1 MNELLTAPQPE
12 PEQEAPVAA
21 APVRA
26 AAGRRRRLALLL
38 LAVLLLLAGVVVWA
52 SQSAWVLGRV
62 GEEVASSVTASMAGG
77 RMRLGG
83 LSGSLLGP
91 IELSG
96 VALEDGSGVAVVK
109 VAKVRLD
116 YRILP
121 LLSRRLVVTEL
132 AVDGFEAD
140 GVIEAD
146 GGLNLGRLF
155 KASPASASRLP
166 VSLSVEAL
174 KVAGSSLSVRDGR
187 NGLARVVALRELALA
202 GSATVSRERAAAFE
216 LERLGLRWRVGGV
229 KAELPLELR
238 QMSLISDALGLRAV
252 VSRLAVSDTELFGF
266 RAQVTPAT
274 EAGAPFGTVEISLPK
289 GSISPELAA
298 ELVPGVKL
306 LRPLGLSARMGGP
319 ASRVG
324 LHVEA
329 ASSGEPVVFDGWVDL
344 RDPSLPRYG
353 GSLVAQ
359 HLRPQE
365 WLELPGPGSNL
376 SARLAVE
383 GAGFAASTMKARVEL
398 DVGPSLLAGLPLE
411 RAYGNIA
418 VQDGRA
424 VVTDLSAA
432 ALGGE
437 FDGSGSLDRQGRVEA
452 HLRAAVPDVAA
463 AEPWVPR
470 AVGRLS
476 GSAELRLDTE
486 ALLPLNEL
494 SQLAKRSPQ
503 QLWDQLGPE
512 LSLAL
517 ALRGDRLAAG
527 DRQVGRFALSV
538 KKQKGAEVPLEAV
551 LQAEQVHV
559 GGLREGQAKLVARLV
574 GRELDLSITGAA
586 GGGLSMA
593 LSAGASLA
601 EEQVEVRLQKF
612 SAAREALT
620 AALVGEGR
628 ASVMLSEGR
637 RPVGLTLSPLQLAVG
652 PGVVEASGSW
662 AESGALVGRLAA
674 KRVDLRALALALAG
688 ESRVGDFAGFMEL
701 EAGLGGSISAPTG
714 RLSVGLSDVSAR
726 GLGPYGAKLTADY
739 APGRVRAAFGLSEGD
754 ASRLTA
760 SCDLPVTLDTATGRL
775 NWSARRPMEAH
786 WRLEPLALAPFAAA
800 AGLPVTD
807 VAGSLRGE
815 GTVRGRLDALDV
827 TGALTGE
834 GLAGTVSQHGVAVRF
849 DEITTTA
856 GIAYVA
862 AGAGG
867 PRVEARAQVD
877 WQGRRAAT
885 LSTALGI
892 DLRAALR
899 DPVQA
904 PAMLSAAQGDFNV
917 ALEPLDVALLPSSLR
932 DLLGLVSGTV
942 GGSFRWD
949 NRAGRPVLEAHGDVA
964 GLMVRGLDAVD
975 GSLLLQADRT
985 TALAASIAYG
995 GAPLAEVEGSVAAP
1009 LAELL
1014 DSAVRATRPLELR
1027 AQFEPV
1033 SLARV
1038 GLVVPALRKVS
1049 GTASGYLDVTGNL
1062 VAPRLRGRAVLR
1074 GLASENSRQ
1083 ADVGVEFSA
1092 TAAKVAVSGSICGE
1106 QTASELSASSPLA
1119 YEVAW
1124 NVPSGAWMNF
1134 LVKGERPDPLQWPMA
1149 ASLHAEEVPLAS
1161 FASNALLGSQA
1172 SDLVGLLTADLRLGG
1187 SMAAPVVEGAASVTG
1202 LGVTLAALHRRVENA
1217 TAEVVFEPGKV
1228 ELRQLSVQESGSS
1241 LRASGQVLLAGLE
1254 PASAKLSVALK
1265 NFLVTAPKGT
1275 AIFVTAKVEAAA
1287 TRAASGW
1294 TASTVIRDSKIA
1306 VPEYANA
1313 AEYGPTTAGAGV
1325 YFVGEDVAADQV
1337 GKRTPALLAEASG
1350 SSKGAASVPIRLH
1363 VETTGSNRV
1372 EHTYADLEYKIGLD
1386 VTVVGDSIV
1395 PVGTV
1400 TLPEGTIRFAG
1411 KSFAIRR
1418 GLISFDGVG
1427 ENPMDAVLDIQAVHT
1442 LSAQVA
1448 ANLPPATAGSPT
1460 VTLAVTGT
1468 VAAPVVRFA
1477 SDPALPQE
1485 DVLFV
1490 LLTGRPIAREES
1502 ANGDAV
1508 AAQQQALA
1516 TAGSLFI
1523 GLLSDRLPGVGVDS
1537 LTIESDAQTGRAVSR
1552 VEGGKYIAENLFV
1565 SGIYIPQ
1572 ASEDENDFEV
1582 ALDWIVVRFGSDSLR
1597 LTLRGGNLG
1606 NGGLELLY
1614 NMLLQ

>member
-1 MNELLTAPQPE
+1 MSELLTDSAPAP
-12 PEQEAPVAA
+12 EAPLQPLPERKV
-21 APVRA
+21 V
-26 AAGRRRRLALLL
+26 RRRR
-38 LAVLLLLAGVVVWA
+38 VLMVLSAMALLLAGLVAWA
-52 SQSAWVLGRV
+52 SQSAWLLGRV
-62 GEEVASSVTASMAGG
+62 GDEVAAAVTGSMAGG

-83 LSGSLLGP
+83 MSGSLWGP
-91 IELSG
+91 LELSG
-96 VALEDGSGVAVVK
+96 IALEDGSGVAVVK
-109 VAKVRLD
+109 IAKVRVD
-116 YRILP
+116 YRLMP
-121 LLSRRLVVTEL
+121 LLRRRLVVTEL
-132 AVDGFEAD
+132 SVEGFEAD

-155 KASPASASRLP
+155 NATPPSTERLP
-166 VSLSVEAL
+166 LSVSVEAL
-174 KVAGSSLSVRDGR
+174 KVDGSSLSIRDGR
-187 NGLARVVALRELALA
+187 NGLARVVALRQLALSGA
-202 GSATVSRERAAAFE
+202 ATVSRDRAAAFE

-238 QMSLISDALGLRAV
+238 QMSLLSDASGLRAV

-266 RAQVTPAT
+266 RVQVTPAT
-274 EAGAPFGTVEISLPK
+274 EAGEPFGRVELSLPK
-289 GSISPELAA
+289 GNISPELAA
-298 ELVPGVKL
+298 ELVPGLKL
-306 LRPLGLSARMGGP
+306 RGPLRLSARVGGP
-319 ASRVG
+319 AARVG
-324 LHVEA
+324 IHLEA
-329 ASSGEPVVFDGWVDL
+329 ASVGEPVVFDGWVDL
-344 RDPSLPRYG
+344 RDAALPRYG

-376 SARLAVE
+376 SARLVVE
-383 GAGFAASTMKARVEL
+383 GAGFAASTMQARVEL
-398 DVGPSLLAGLPLE
+398 DVGPSLVAGLPLE
-411 RAYGNIA
+411 RAYGNIT

-437 FDGSGSLDRQGRVEA
+437 LDGSGSLDRQGRVA
-452 HLRAAVPDVAA
+452 VHLRASVPDVAS

-470 AVGRLS
+470 SVGRLS
-476 GSAELRLDTE
+476 GGAELRLSAE
-486 ALLPLNEL
+486 AVLPLNEL
-494 SQLAKRSPQ
+494 SALAKRSPQ
-503 QLWDQLGPE
+503 QLWEQLGPA
-512 LSLAL
+512 LKVAL

-527 DRQVGRFALSV
+527 DRQVGRLALLV
-538 KKQKGAEVPLEAV
+538 NKEAGAEVPLEAS
-551 LQAEQVHV
+551 LQLEQVHV
-559 GGLREGQAKLVARLV
+559 GALHEGRTKLKARLV
-574 GRELDLSITGAA
+574 GRELDLSVSGAAA
-586 GGGLSMA
+586 GGLSLELA
-593 LSAGASLA
+593 AGASLA
-601 EEQVEVRLQKF
+601 EEAVEVRLRSF
-612 SAAREALT
+612 SAAREQLAVK
-620 AALVGEGR
+620 LVGEGR
-628 ASVMLSEGR
+628 AGVTLADGR
-637 RPVGLTLSPLQLAVG
+637 RPVGFSLAPLQLAVG
-652 PGVVEASGSW
+652 PGVVAASGSW
-662 AESGALVGRLAA
+662 EESGALTGRLSA

-688 ESRVGDFAGFMEL
+688 EQIVGDFAGFL
-701 EAGLGGSISAPTG
+701 DLDAGLSGSLSAPTG
-714 RLSVGLSDVSAR
+714 QLTVGLSEISAR
-726 GLGPYGAKLTADY
+726 GLGPYGAKLTANY
-739 APGRVRAAFGLSEGD
+739 APGRMRAEFGLSEGD
-754 ASRLTA
+754 ASRLSA
-760 SCDLPVTLDTATGRL
+760 SCELPVTVDSGTGQL
-775 NWSARRPMEAH
+775 VWSARRPMEAH
-786 WRLEPLALAPFAAA
+786 WKLEPLALAPFAAA
-800 AGLPVTD
+800 AGLPISE

-834 GLAGTVSQHGVAVRF
+834 GLGGTVSQHGVAVRF
-849 DEITTTA
+849 DGITTTA

-867 PRVEARAQVD
+867 PSVQARAEVD
-877 WQGRRAAT
+877 WQGRRTAT
-885 LSTALGI
+885 LSTALAI

-899 DPVQA
+899 DPVKA
-904 PAMLSAAQGDFNV
+904 PAMISASQGDFSMK
-917 ALEPLDVALLPSSLR
+917 LEPLDVALLPASLR
-932 DLLGLVSGTV
+932 TLLGLISGTV
-942 GGSFRWD
+942 GGSLRWD
-949 NRAGRPVLEAHGDVA
+949 NRAGRPVLEAHGEVA
-964 GLMVRGLDAVD
+964 GLTVQGLDAVD
-975 GSLLLQADRT
+975 GSLSLQADRT
-985 TALAASIAYG
+985 TEVAASVAYG
-995 GAPLAEVEGSVAAP
+995 GEPLAEVAGSIAAP

-1014 DSAVRATRPLELR
+1014 DAAVRATRPLELR

-1033 SLARV
+1033 SLTRL

-1074 GLASENSRQ
+1074 GLSSENSRR

-1092 TAAKVAVSGSICGE
+1092 TSAKVAVSGTVCGE
-1106 QTASELSASSPLA
+1106 QTEAELAVSSPLS

-1124 NVPSGAWMNF
+1124 NVPNGAWMDF
-1134 LVKGERPDPLQWPMA
+1134 LVKGERPEPLRWPMEA
-1149 ASLHAEEVPLAS
+1149 LLHGVEVPLAS
-1161 FASNALLGSQA
+1161 VASNALLGSQA
-1172 SDLVGLLTADLRLGG
+1172 SDLVGLLTADLQVSG
-1187 SMAAPVVEGAASVTG
+1187 SMAAPVVEGAASVTA

-1217 TAEVVFEPGKV
+1217 TAEVVFEPGRV

-1241 LRASGQVLLAGLE
+1241 LRASGHVVLAGLE

-1287 TRAASGW
+1287 NRAAAGW

-1325 YFVGEDVAADQV
+1325 FFVGEDVATDQV
-1337 GKRTPALLAEASG
+1337 GKRKPALLADASG
-1350 SSKGAASVPIRLH
+1350 ASRGAASVPIRLH

-1386 VTVVGDSIV
+1386 VIIDGDSIV

-1427 ENPMDAVLDIQAVHT
+1427 ENPMDAVLDIQAAHT

-1448 ANLPPATAGSPT
+1448 ANLPPATTGSPS

-1468 VAAPVVRFA
+1468 VSAPVVRFA
-1477 SDPALPQE
+1477 SDPAMPQE

-1502 ANGDAV
+1502 ASGDAV

-1572 ASEDENDFEV
+1572 AAEDENDFEV
-1582 ALDWIVVRFGSDSLR
+1582 ALDWIVVRVGSDSLR

>member
-1 MNELLTAPQPE
+1 
-12 PEQEAPVAA
+12 
-21 APVRA
+21 
-26 AAGRRRRLALLL
+26 
-38 LAVLLLLAGVVVWA
+38 
-52 SQSAWVLGRV
+52 
-62 GEEVASSVTASMAGG
+62 
-77 RMRLGG
+77 
-83 LSGSLLGP
+83 
-91 IELSG
+91 
-96 VALEDGSGVAVVK
+96 
-109 VAKVRLD
+109 
-116 YRILP
+116 
-121 LLSRRLVVTEL
+121 
-132 AVDGFEAD
+132 
-140 GVIEAD
+140 
-146 GGLNLGRLF
+146 
-155 KASPASASRLP
+155 
-166 VSLSVEAL
+166 
-174 KVAGSSLSVRDGR
+174 
-187 NGLARVVALRELALA
+187 
-202 GSATVSRERAAAFE
+202 
-216 LERLGLRWRVGGV
+216 
-229 KAELPLELR
+229 
-238 QMSLISDALGLRAV
+238 
-252 VSRLAVSDTELFGF
+252 
-266 RAQVTPAT
+266 
-274 EAGAPFGTVEISLPK
+274 
-289 GSISPELAA
+289 
-298 ELVPGVKL
+298 
-306 LRPLGLSARMGGP
+306 
-319 ASRVG
+319 
-324 LHVEA
+324 
-329 ASSGEPVVFDGWVDL
+329 
-344 RDPSLPRYG
+344 
-353 GSLVAQ
+353 
-359 HLRPQE
+359 
-365 WLELPGPGSNL
+365 
-376 SARLAVE
+376 
-383 GAGFAASTMKARVEL
+383 MKARVEL

-411 RAYGNIA
+411 RAYGNIT

-437 FDGSGSLDRQGRVEA
+437 LDGSGSLDREGRVA
-452 HLRAAVPDVAA
+452 VHLRASVPDVAS

-470 AVGRLS
+470 SVGRLS
-476 GSAELRLDTE
+476 GGAELRLDAE
-486 ALLPLNEL
+486 ALLPMKEL
-494 SQLAKRSPQ
+494 SLLAKRSPQ
-503 QLWDQLGPE
+503 QLWAQLGPA
-512 LSLAL
+512 LKVAL

-527 DRQVGRFALSV
+527 DRQVGRLALLV
-538 KKQKGAEVPLEAV
+538 NKEAGAEVPLDAS
-551 LQAEQVHV
+551 LQLEQVQV
-559 GGLREGQAKLVARLV
+559 GGLREGRTKVKARLV
-574 GRELDLSITGAA
+574 GRELDLSLSGSAA
-586 GGGLSMA
+586 GGLSLEMA
-593 LSAGASLA
+593 AGASLA
-601 EEQVEVRLQKF
+601 EEEVAVRLRSF
-612 SAAREALT
+612 SAARGQLAVN
-620 AALVGEGR
+620 LVGDGR
-628 ASVMLSEGR
+628 AGVTLADGL
-637 RPVGLTLSPLQLAVG
+637 RPVGFSLAPLQLAVG

-662 AESGALVGRLAA
+662 EESGALAGRVTA
-674 KRVDLRALALALAG
+674 KRVDLRALGLALAG
-688 ESRVGDFAGFMEL
+688 EESVGDFAGFL
-701 EAGLGGSISAPTG
+701 DLDAGLGGSLSAPTG
-714 RLSVGLSDVSAR
+714 QLTVGLSEISAR
-726 GLGPYGAKLTADY
+726 GLGPFGAKLTADY
-739 APGRVRAAFGLSEGD
+739 SPGRMRAEFGLSEGD
-754 ASRLTA
+754 SERLSA
-760 SCDLPVTLDTATGRL
+760 RCELPVTLDSGTGQL
-775 NWSARRPMEAH
+775 VWSTRRPMEAH
-786 WRLEPLALAPFAAA
+786 WKLEPLALAPFAAA
-800 AGLPVTD
+800 AGIPVTE

-834 GLAGTVSQHGVAVRF
+834 GLGGTVSQRGMAVRF
-849 DEITTTA
+849 EGIKTTA

-867 PRVEARAQVD
+867 PSVQARAEVE
-877 WQGRRAAT
+877 WQGRPTAT

-899 DPVQA
+899 DPVKA
-904 PAMLSAAQGDFNV
+904 PAMISASQGDFN
-917 ALEPLDVALLPSSLR
+917 LEPFDVALRPDSLR
-932 DLLGLVSGTV
+932 TLLGLVGGTV
-942 GGSFRWD
+942 GGSLRWD
-949 NRAGRPVLEAHGDVA
+949 NRTGRPVLEARGEVE
-964 GLMVRGLDAVD
+964 GLVVRGLEAVD
-975 GSLLLQADRT
+975 GSVSLLADRGT
-985 TALAASIAYG
+985 ELTASVAYG
-995 GAPLAEVEGSVAAP
+995 GAPLAELSGSIAAP

-1014 DSAVRATRPLELR
+1014 DKAVRATRPLELR

-1033 SLARV
+1033 SLARI

-1074 GLASENSRQ
+1074 GLSSDEARR

-1092 TAAKVAVSGSICGE
+1092 TSAKVALSGTICGE
-1106 QTASELSASSPLA
+1106 QTAAEAAVSSPLT

-1124 NVPSGAWMNF
+1124 NVPNGAWMDF
-1134 LVKGERPDPLQWPMA
+1134 LVKGEKPEPLAWPLT
-1149 ASLHAEEVPLAS
+1149 ASLHAAEMPLAS
-1161 FASNALLGSQA
+1161 VASNALLGSQA
-1172 SDLVGLLTADLRLGG
+1172 SDLVGLLTADLQVSGT
-1187 SMAAPVVEGAASVTG
+1187 MASPVVEGATRVTG

-1217 TAEVVFEPGKV
+1217 AAELVFEPGRV

-1313 AEYGPTTAGAGV
+1313 AEYGPTASGAGV
-1325 YFVGEDVAADQV
+1325 FFVGEDVATDQV
-1337 GKRTPALLAEASG
+1337 GKRKPALLAEASG
-1350 SSKGAASVPIRLH
+1350 ASRGGGSLPIRLH

-1400 TLPEGTIRFAG
+1400 TLPQGTVRFAG

-1427 ENPMDAVLDIQAVHT
+1427 ENPMDAVLDIQAEHT

-1448 ANLPPATAGSPT
+1448 ANLPPATDGSPS

-1468 VAAPVVRFA
+1468 VSAPVVRFA
-1477 SDPALPQE
+1477 SDPAMPQE

-1502 ANGDAV
+1502 ASGDAV

-1572 ASEDENDFEV
+1572 AAEDENDFEV
-1582 ALDWIVVRFGSDSLR
+1582 ALDWIVVRLGADSLR

>member
-1 MNELLTAPQPE
+1 MPSQK
-12 PEQEAPVAA
+12 V
-21 APVRA
+21 V
-26 AAGRRRRLALLL
+26 RRRRLLMLLS
-38 LAVLLLLAGVVVWA
+38 AMALLLAGMVAWA
-52 SQSAWVLGRV
+52 SQSAWLLGRV
-62 GEEVASSVTASMAGG
+62 REEVSAAVTGSMAGG

-83 LSGSLLGP
+83 LSGSLWGP
-91 IELSG
+91 LELSG
-96 VALEDGSGVAVVK
+96 IALEDGSGVAVVK
-109 VAKVRLD
+109 VAKVRVN

-121 LLSRRLVVTEL
+121 LLNRRLVVTEL
-132 AVDGFEAD
+132 AVEGFEAD

-146 GGLNLGRLF
+146 GGLNFGRLL
-155 KASPASASRLP
+155 KPSAPSAARLP
-166 VSLSVEAL
+166 VSVSVQAL
-174 KVAGSSLSVRDGR
+174 KVEGSSLSIRDGR
-187 NGLARVVALRELALA
+187 NGLARVVALRQLALSGA
-202 GSATVSRERAAAFE
+202 ATVSRDRAAAFE

-229 KAELPLELR
+229 RAELPLELR
-238 QMSLISDALGLRAV
+238 QMSLLSDASGLRAV
-252 VSRLAVSDTELFGF
+252 VSRLAVSNTELFGF

-274 EAGAPFGTVEISLPK
+274 EAGAPFGRVEISLPK
-289 GSISPELAA
+289 GNISPELAA
-298 ELVPGVKL
+298 ELVPGL
-306 LRPLGLSARMGGP
+306 TLRGPLQLSARVGGP

-324 LHVEA
+324 IHLEA
-329 ASSGEPVVFDGWVDL
+329 ASVGEPVVFDGWVDL
-344 RDPSLPRYG
+344 RDAAMPRYG

-365 WLELPGPGSNL
+365 WIALPGPGSNL
-376 SARLAVE
+376 TARLLVE

-411 RAYGNIA
+411 RAYGNIT
-418 VQDGRA
+418 VQQGRA

-437 FDGSGSLDRQGRVEA
+437 LDGSGSIDQEGRVA
-452 HLRAAVPDVAA
+452 VHLRAAVPDVAS

-470 AVGRLS
+470 SVGRLS
-476 GSAELRLDTE
+476 GRAELRLDAE
-486 ALLPLNEL
+486 ALLPLTEL
-494 SQLAKRSPQ
+494 SLLAKRSPQ
-503 QLWDQLGPE
+503 QLWEQLGPE
-512 LSLAL
+512 LKVAM

-527 DRQVGRFALSV
+527 DRQVGRVALLV
-538 KKQKGAEVPLEAV
+538 NKAAGAEVPLDAS
-551 LQAEQVHV
+551 LQLEQVQV
-559 GGLREGQAKLVARLV
+559 GGLREGRAKLKARLV
-574 GRELDLSITGAA
+574 ARELDLTVSGGAA
-586 GGGLSMA
+586 GGLSLELA
-593 LSAGASLA
+593 AGASLA
-601 EEQVEVRLQKF
+601 EEEVAVRLRSF
-612 SAAREALT
+612 SAARGQLAVN
-620 AALVGEGR
+620 LVGEGR
-628 ASVMLSEGR
+628 ANVALADGL
-637 RPVGLTLSPLQLAVG
+637 RPVGFSLAPLQLAVG

-662 AESGALVGRLAA
+662 EESGALTGRLSA
-674 KRVDLRALALALAG
+674 KKVDLRALGLALADQ
-688 ESRVGDFAGFMEL
+688 ESVADFAGFL
-701 EAGLGGSISAPTG
+701 DLDAGLGGSLSAPTAQ
-714 RLSVGLSDVSAR
+714 LKVGLSELSAR
-726 GLGPYGAKLTADY
+726 GLGPYGAKLTANY
-739 APGRVRAAFGLSEGD
+739 APGRMRAEFGLSEGD
-754 ASRLTA
+754 AARLAA
-760 SCDLPVTLDTATGRL
+760 SCELPVTVDIGTGQL
-775 NWSARRPMEAH
+775 VWSARRPMEAH
-786 WRLEPLALAPFAAA
+786 WKLEPLALAPFAAA
-800 AGLPVTD
+800 AGLPLTE

-849 DEITTTA
+849 EGIKTTA
-856 GIAYVA
+856 GVAYVA
-862 AGAGG
+862 AGTGE
-867 PRVEARAQVD
+867 PSVQARAEVE
-877 WQGRRAAT
+877 WQGRRTAT
-885 LSTALGI
+885 LSTALAI

-899 DPVQA
+899 DPVKA
-904 PAMLSAAQGDFNV
+904 PAMLTAAKGDFSMK
-917 ALEPLDVALLPSSLR
+917 LEPFDVALLPGSLR
-932 DLLGLVSGTV
+932 KLLGLVGGTI
-942 GGSFRWD
+942 GGSLRWD
-949 NRAGRPVLEAHGDVA
+949 NRAGRPVLEATGEVEA
-964 GLMVRGLDAVD
+964 LVVQGLEAVD
-975 GSLLLQADRT
+975 GSLSLMADRGT
-985 TALAASIAYG
+985 ELAASVSYG
-995 GAPLAEVEGSVAAP
+995 GAPLAEVDGSIAAP

-1033 SLARV
+1033 SLARL
-1038 GLVVPALRKVS
+1038 GLVVPALRTVS

-1074 GLASENSRQ
+1074 GLSSDESRR

-1092 TAAKVAVSGSICGE
+1092 TSAKVEVSGTVCGE
-1106 QTASELSASSPLA
+1106 QTATELAVSSPLS
-1119 YEVAW
+1119 YEVSW
-1124 NVPSGAWMNF
+1124 NVPNGAWMNF
-1134 LVKGERPDPLQWPMA
+1134 LVKGERPEPLRWPME
-1149 ASLHAEEVPLAS
+1149 ASLHGVEVPLAS
-1161 FASNALLGSQA
+1161 VASNALLGSQT
-1172 SDLVGLLTADLRLGG
+1172 SDLVGLLTADLQVSG
-1187 SMAAPVVEGAASVTG
+1187 SMAAPLVEGAASVTG

-1241 LRASGQVLLAGLE
+1241 LRATGQVLLAGGQ
-1254 PASAKLSVALK
+1254 PTSAKLSVALK

-1287 TRAASGW
+1287 SRASSGW

-1313 AEYGPTTAGAGV
+1313 AQYGPTTAGAGV
-1325 YFVGEDVAADQV
+1325 FFVGEDVAKDQV
-1337 GKRTPALLAEASG
+1337 GKRKPALLADASG
-1350 SSKGAASVPIRLH
+1350 SSMGGASVPIRLH

-1372 EHTYADLEYKIGLD
+1372 EHTYADLEYKVGLD
-1386 VTVVGDSIV
+1386 VTIEGDSIV

-1400 TLPEGTIRFAG
+1400 TLPEGTVRFAG

-1427 ENPMDAVLDIQAVHT
+1427 ENPMDAVLDIQAAHT

-1448 ANLPPATAGSPT
+1448 ANLPPATSGSPN

-1468 VAAPVVRFA
+1468 ASAPVVRFA
-1477 SDPALPQE
+1477 SDPAMPQE

-1502 ANGDAV
+1502 ASGDAV

-1572 ASEDENDFEV
+1572 AAEDENDFEV
-1582 ALDWIVVRFGSDSLR
+1582 ALDWIVVRLGADSLR

>member
-1 MNELLTAPQPE
+1 MSDLLTEPQAEPELEAPPE
-12 PEQEAPVAA
+12 PVPERKVA
-21 APVRA
+21 
-26 AAGRRRRLALLL
+26 RRRRGLMVLSALA
-38 LAVLLLLAGVVVWA
+38 LLLAGVVAWA
-52 SQSAWVLGRV
+52 LQSSWLLGRV
-62 GEEVASSVTASMAGG
+62 SDEVSAAVTGSMAGG

-83 LSGSLLGP
+83 LSGSLWGP
-91 IELSG
+91 LELSG
-96 VALEDGSGVAVVK
+96 IALEDGSGVAVVK
-109 VAKVRLD
+109 VAKVRVD

-132 AVDGFEAD
+132 AVEGFEAD

-155 KASPASASRLP
+155 KPSPPSTARLP
-166 VSLSVEAL
+166 VSVSVEAL
-174 KVAGSSLSVRDGR
+174 KVDGSSLSIRDAR
-187 NGLARVVALRELALA
+187 NGLARVVALRQLTLSGA
-202 GSATVSRERAAAFE
+202 ATVSRDRAAAFE

-229 KAELPLELR
+229 EAELPLELR
-238 QMSLISDALGLRAV
+238 QMSLLSDVSGLRAV

-266 RAQVTPAT
+266 RVQVTPAI
-274 EAGAPFGTVEISLPK
+274 EAGEPFGRVELSLPK
-289 GSISPELAA
+289 GNISPELAA
-298 ELVPGVKL
+298 ELVPGLKL
-306 LRPLGLSARMGGP
+306 RGPLQLSARVGGP
-319 ASRVG
+319 ASRVEIH
-324 LHVEA
+324 LEA
-329 ASSGEPVVFDGWVDL
+329 ASVGAPVVCDGWVDL
-344 RDPSLPRYG
+344 RDAAMPRYG

-359 HLRPQE
+359 HLRPQD
-365 WLELPGPGSNL
+365 WIELSGPGSNL
-376 SARLAVE
+376 SARLLVE
-383 GAGFAASTMKARVEL
+383 GAGFAASSMKARVEL

-411 RAYGNIA
+411 RAYGNIT

-437 FDGSGSLDRQGRVEA
+437 LDGSGSLDREGRVA
-452 HLRAAVPDVAA
+452 VHLRASVPDVAA

-470 AVGRLS
+470 SVGRLS
-476 GSAELRLDTE
+476 GGAELRLDTE
-486 ALLPLNEL
+486 AVLPLDEL
-494 SQLAKRSPQ
+494 SALAKQSPQ
-503 QLWDQLGPE
+503 QIWERLGP
-512 LSLAL
+512 AL
-517 ALRGDRLAAG
+517 KVALTLRGDRLAAG
-527 DRQVGRFALSV
+527 DRQVGRLSLQV
-538 KKQKGAEVPLEAV
+538 NKEAGAEVPLASS
-551 LQAEQVHV
+551 LLLEQVHV
-559 GGLREGQAKLVARLV
+559 GGLRDGQARLRARLV
-574 GRELDLSITGAA
+574 GRELDLSVSGAAA
-586 GGGLSMA
+586 GGLSLELA
-593 LSAGASLA
+593 AGASLA
-601 EEQVEVRLQKF
+601 EEAVEVRLRSF
-612 SAAREALT
+612 SAAREQLAVN
-620 AALVGEGR
+620 LVGEGR
-628 ASVMLSEGR
+628 AGVRLADGL
-637 RPVGLTLSPLQLAVG
+637 RPVGFSLAPLQLAVG

-662 AESGALVGRLAA
+662 EESGALTGRLSA
-674 KRVDLRALALALAG
+674 KRVDLRALGLALAG
-688 ESRVGDFAGFMEL
+688 EQRVGDFAGFL
-701 EAGLGGSISAPTG
+701 DLDAGLGGSLSAPTG
-714 RLSVGLSDVSAR
+714 RLTVGLSEISAR
-726 GLGPYGAKLTADY
+726 GLGPYGAKLTANY
-739 APGRVRAAFGLSEGD
+739 APGRVGAAFGLSEGETALFS
-754 ASRLTA
+754 AS
-760 SCDLPVTLDTATGRL
+760 SDLPATIDIGTGRL
-775 NWSARRPMEAH
+775 VWSARRPMEAH
-786 WRLEPLALAPFAAA
+786 WKLEPLALAPFAAA
-800 AGLPVTD
+800 AGLPVTE

-815 GTVRGRLDALDV
+815 GTVRGRIDALDV

-867 PRVEARAQVD
+867 PSVQARAEVQ
-877 WQGRRAAT
+877 WQGRPTAT

-899 DPVQA
+899 DPVTA
-904 PAMLSAAQGDFNV
+904 LAIISASQGDFNLK
-917 ALEPLDVALLPSSLR
+917 LEPLDVALLPGSLR
-932 DLLGLVSGTV
+932 TLLGLVGGSV
-942 GGSFRWD
+942 GGSLRWD
-949 NRAGRPVLEAHGDVA
+949 NRTGRPVLEARGEVE
-964 GLMVRGLDAVD
+964 GLVVQGLEAVD
-975 GSLLLQADRT
+975 GSVSLLADRGT
-985 TALAASIAYG
+985 ELAASVAYG
-995 GAPLAEVEGSVAAP
+995 GAPLAELSGSIAAP

-1014 DSAVRATRPLELR
+1014 DKVVRATRPLELR
-1027 AQFEPV
+1027 ARFEPV
-1033 SLARV
+1033 SLSRL

-1074 GLASENSRQ
+1074 GLSSDEARR

-1092 TAAKVAVSGSICGE
+1092 TSAKVALSGTICGE
-1106 QTASELSASSPLA
+1106 QTAAEAAVSSPLT

-1124 NVPSGAWMNF
+1124 NVPNGAWMNF
-1134 LVKGERPDPLQWPMA
+1134 LVKGEKPAPLDWPLT
-1149 ASLHAEEVPLAS
+1149 ASLHAAEMPLAS
-1161 FASNALLGSQA
+1161 VASNALLGSQA
-1172 SDLVGLLTADLRLGG
+1172 SDLVGLLTADLEMSGT
-1187 SMAAPVVEGAASVTG
+1187 MASPVVEGATRVTG

-1217 TAEVVFEPGKV
+1217 AAEVVFEPGRV

-1241 LRASGQVLLAGLE
+1241 LRASGQVMLAGLE

-1294 TASTVIRDSKIA
+1294 TASTVIRDSKIS

-1313 AEYGPTTAGAGV
+1313 AEYGPTASGAGV
-1325 YFVGEDVAADQV
+1325 FFVGEDVATDQV
-1337 GKRTPALLAEASG
+1337 GKRKPALLAEASG
-1350 SSKGAASVPIRLH
+1350 ASRGGGSLPIRLH

-1386 VTVVGDSIV
+1386 VTVAGDSIV

-1427 ENPMDAVLDIQAVHT
+1427 ENPMDAVLDIQAAHT

-1448 ANLPPATAGSPT
+1448 VNLPPATTGSPS

-1468 VAAPVVRFA
+1468 VSAPVVRFA
-1477 SDPALPQE
+1477 SDPAMPQE

-1502 ANGDAV
+1502 ASGDAV

-1572 ASEDENDFEV
+1572 AAEDENDFEV
-1582 ALDWIVVRFGSDSLR
+1582 ALDWIVVRLGADSLR

>member
-1 MNELLTAPQPE
+1 MSEPLTDASPAP
-12 PEQEAPVAA
+12 EAPLQPLPKRTVE
-21 APVRA
+21 
-26 AAGRRRRLALLL
+26 RRRRGLMVLFALA
-38 LAVLLLLAGVVVWA
+38 LLLAGVASWA
-52 SQSAWVLGRV
+52 LQSSWLLGRV
-62 GEEVASSVTASMAGG
+62 ADEVAEAVTGSMAGG

-83 LSGSLLGP
+83 LSGSLWGP
-91 IELSG
+91 VELSKI
-96 VALEDGSGVAVVK
+96 ALEDGSGAEVVK
-109 VAKVRLD
+109 VARVRLD
-116 YRILP
+116 YRLMP
-121 LLSRRLVVTEL
+121 LLRRRLVVTEL
-132 AVDGFEAD
+132 SVEGLEAD
-140 GVIEAD
+140 GVIAAD

-155 KASPASASRLP
+155 KASPSSTARLP
-166 VSLSVEAL
+166 VSVSVEAL
-174 KVAGSSLSVRDGR
+174 KVEGSSLSIRDGR
-187 NGLARVVALRELALA
+187 NGLARVVALRELALSGA
-202 GSATVSRERAAAFE
+202 ATVSRDRAAAFE

-238 QMSLISDALGLRAV
+238 QLSLLRDASGLRAV
-252 VSRLAVSDTELFGF
+252 VSRLAVNDTELFGF

-274 EAGAPFGTVEISLPK
+274 EAGAPFGRVELSLPK
-289 GSISPELAA
+289 GSISSELAA
-298 ELVPGVKL
+298 ELVPGLKL
-306 LRPLGLSARMGGP
+306 LGPLRMSARVGGP

-324 LHVEA
+324 IHLEA
-329 ASSGEPVVFDGWVDL
+329 ASAGEPVVFDGWVDL
-344 RDPSLPRYG
+344 RDASLPRYG
-353 GSLVAQ
+353 GALVAQ

-376 SARLAVE
+376 SARLSVE
-383 GAGFAASTMKARVEL
+383 GAGFAATTMKARVEL
-398 DVGPSLLAGLPLE
+398 DVGPSLLVGLPLE
-411 RAYGNIA
+411 RAYGNIT

-424 VVTDLSAA
+424 VVTDMSAA

-437 FDGSGSLDRQGRVEA
+437 LDGSGSLDRAGSVEV
-452 HLRAAVPDVAA
+452 HLRASVPDIAA

-470 AVGRLS
+470 SVGRLS
-476 GSAELRLDTE
+476 GGAELRLDTE
-486 ALLPLNEL
+486 AVLPLDEL
-494 SQLAKRSPQ
+494 AALAKKSPQ
-503 QLWDQLGPE
+503 QLWERLGPG
-512 LSLAL
+512 LKVAL

-527 DRQVGRFALSV
+527 DRQVGRLSLQV
-538 KKQKGAEVPLEAV
+538 NKEAGASVPLESS
-551 LQAEQVHV
+551 LLLEQVQV
-559 GGLREGQAKLVARLV
+559 GGLRDGQARLRARLV
-574 GRELDLSITGAA
+574 GRELDMSVSGAAA
-586 GGGLSMA
+586 GGLSLDLA
-593 LSAGASLA
+593 AGASLS
-601 EEQVEVRLQKF
+601 EEEVEVRLRSF
-612 SAAREALT
+612 SVARAQLR

-628 ASVMLSEGR
+628 ASVRLSEGR
-637 RPVGLTLSPLQLAVG
+637 RPVGMQLSPLQILLG
-652 PGVVEASGSW
+652 PGAVKVSGSW
-662 AESGALVGRLAA
+662 EESGALAGRLSA
-674 KRVDLRALALALAG
+674 KRVDLRALALTVAE
-688 ESRVGDFAGFMEL
+688 ESRVGDFAGFL
-701 EAGLGGSISAPTG
+701 DLDAWLGGSMSAPTG
-714 RLSVGLSDVSAR
+714 GLTVGLSELSAR

-739 APGRVRAAFGLSEGD
+739 APGRVGAAFGLSEGE
-754 ASRLTA
+754 AARLSA
-760 SCDLPVTLDTATGRL
+760 SCDLPVTIDIATGRL
-775 NWSARRPMEAH
+775 VWSARRPMEAN

-800 AGLPVTD
+800 AGLPVTE

-834 GLAGTVSQHGVAVRF
+834 GLAGTVSRQGVAVRF

-856 GIAYVA
+856 GFAYVA

-867 PRVEARAQVD
+867 PSVQARAEVQ
-877 WQGRRAAT
+877 WQGRPTAT

-899 DPVQA
+899 EPVKA
-904 PAMLSAAQGDFNV
+904 PAMISASQGDFQLK
-917 ALEPLDVALLPSSLR
+917 LEPLDVGLLPDSLR
-932 DLLGLVSGTV
+932 KLLGLVGGSV
-942 GGSFRWD
+942 GGSLRWN
-949 NRAGRPVLEAHGDVA
+949 NRTGRPVLEAHGAVA
-964 GLMVRGLDAVD
+964 GLVVQGLEAVD
-975 GSLLLQADRT
+975 GSISLLADRGT
-985 TALAASIAYG
+985 ELTASVVYG
-995 GAPLAEVEGSVAAP
+995 GAPLAALSGSIAAP
-1009 LAELL
+1009 LAELM
-1014 DSAVRATRPLELR
+1014 DKAVRATRPLELR

-1033 SLARV
+1033 SLARL

-1074 GLASENSRQ
+1074 GLSSDDARR
-1083 ADVGVEFSA
+1083 ADVAVEFSA
-1092 TAAKVAVSGSICGE
+1092 TSAKVAVSGTICGE
-1106 QTASELSASSPLA
+1106 QTAAEADASAPLT

-1134 LVKGERPDPLQWPMA
+1134 LVKGERPELLAWPLV
-1149 ASLHAEEVPLAS
+1149 ASLHAEEMPLAS
-1161 FASNALLGSQA
+1161 VASNALLGSQA
-1172 SDLVGLLTADLRLGG
+1172 SDLVGLLTADMQVSG

-1202 LGVTLAALHRRVENA
+1202 LGVTMAALHRRVENA
-1217 TAEVVFEPGKV
+1217 TAEVVFEPGRV

-1313 AEYGPTTAGAGV
+1313 AEYGPTTSGAGV
-1325 YFVGEDVAADQV
+1325 YFVGEDVATDQV
-1337 GKRTPALLAEASG
+1337 GKRKPALLSEASG
-1350 SSKGAASVPIRLH
+1350 ASRGGGSLPIRLH

-1400 TLPEGTIRFAG
+1400 TLPQGTVRFAG

-1448 ANLPPATAGSPT
+1448 ANLAPATAGSPS

-1468 VAAPVVRFA
+1468 VSAPVVRFA
-1477 SDPALPQE
+1477 SDPAMPQE

-1502 ANGDAV
+1502 ASGDAV

-1552 VEGGKYIAENLFV
+1552 VEGGKYIAKNLFV

-1572 ASEDENDFEV
+1572 AAEDENDFEV
-1582 ALDWIVVRFGSDSLR
+1582 ALDWIVIRVGSDSLR

>member
-1 MNELLTAPQPE
+1 MSDLLTDPQPE
-12 PEQEAPVAA
+12 PALEAPLP
-21 APVRA
+21 PVPPRKVV
-26 AAGRRRRLALLL
+26 RRRRAVMLLS
-38 LAVLLLLAGVVVWA
+38 AVSLLLAGVVAWA
-52 SQSAWVLGRV
+52 SQSPWVLGRV
-62 GEEVASSVTASMAGG
+62 GEEVASSVTGSMAGG

-83 LSGSLLGP
+83 LSGSLWGP
-91 IELSG
+91 LELSG
-96 VALEDGSGVAVVK
+96 ISLDVGSGVAVVK
-109 VAKVRLD
+109 VAKVRVD

-121 LLSRRLVVTEL
+121 LLGRRLVVTEL
-132 AVDGFEAD
+132 AVEGFEAD

-146 GGLNLGRLF
+146 GDLNVGRLF
-155 KASPASASRLP
+155 KPTAPTTERLP
-166 VSLSVEAL
+166 LSLSVEAL
-174 KVAGSSLSVRDGR
+174 KVDGSSLSIRDGR
-187 NGLARVVALRELALA
+187 NGLARVVALRELALV

-238 QMSLISDALGLRAV
+238 QMSLISDASGLRAV

-266 RAQVTPAT
+266 RAQVTPAI
-274 EAGAPFGTVEISLPK
+274 EAGTPFGSVELSLPV
-289 GSISPELAA
+289 GSISPELAE
-298 ELVPGVKL
+298 ELVPGLKL
-306 LRPLGLSARMGGP
+306 RGPLQLSARVGGP

-324 LHVEA
+324 IHLEA

-344 RDPSLPRYG
+344 RDAALPRYA

-365 WLELPGPGSNL
+365 WITLPGPGSNL
-376 SARLAVE
+376 TARLSVE
-383 GAGFAASTMKARVEL
+383 GAGFAASSMKARVEL

-411 RAYGNIA
+411 RAYGNIS

-437 FDGSGSLDRQGRVEA
+437 LDGSGSLDREGRVA
-452 HLRAAVPDVAA
+452 IHLRASVPDVAS

-470 AVGRLS
+470 SVGRLS
-476 GSAELRLDTE
+476 GGAELRLD
-486 ALLPLNEL
+486 AAAVLPLNEL
-494 SQLAKRSPQ
+494 SLLAKRSPQ
-503 QLWDQLGPE
+503 QLWEQLGPGLKVA
-512 LSLAL
+512 LS
-517 ALRGDRLAAG
+517 LRGDRLAAG
-527 DRQVGRFALSV
+527 DRQVGRLSLQV
-538 KKQKGAEVPLEAV
+538 NKEAGAEVPLDASFQ
-551 LQAEQVHV
+551 LEQVHV
-559 GGLREGQAKLVARLV
+559 GGVREGRTKLKARLV
-574 GRELDLSITGAA
+574 GRELDLSLSGAAA
-586 GGGLSMA
+586 GGLSLELA
-593 LSAGASLA
+593 AGASLA
-601 EEQVEVRLQKF
+601 EEEVAVRLRSF
-612 SAAREALT
+612 SAAREQLAVN
-620 AALVGEGR
+620 LVGEGR
-628 ASVMLSEGR
+628 AGVTLADGL
-637 RPVGLTLSPLQLAVG
+637 RPVGFLLAPLQLAVG

-662 AESGALVGRLAA
+662 EESGALAGRLSA

-688 ESRVGDFAGFMEL
+688 EDRVGDFAGFL
-701 EAGLGGSISAPTG
+701 DLDAGLGGSLSAPTG
-714 RLSVGLSDVSAR
+714 RLTVGLSELSAR
-726 GLGPYGAKLTADY
+726 GLGPYEAKLTADY
-739 APGRVRAAFGLSEGD
+739 APGRMHAELGLSEGD
-754 ASRLTA
+754 STLLSAR
-760 SCDLPVTLDTATGRL
+760 CDLPITVDSGTGGL
-775 NWSARRPMEAH
+775 VWSTRRPMEAH
-786 WRLEPLALAPFAAA
+786 WELAPLALAPFAAA
-800 AGLPVTD
+800 VGLPVSE
-807 VAGSLRGE
+807 VVGSLRGE
-815 GTVRGRLDALDV
+815 GTVRGRLDALDIS
-827 TGALTGE
+827 GALTGE
-834 GLAGTVSQHGVAVRF
+834 GLGGTLSQHGVAVRI
-849 DEITTTA
+849 EGITTTV

-867 PRVEARAQVD
+867 PSVQARAEVD
-877 WQGRRAAT
+877 WQGRRTAT
-885 LSTALGI
+885 LSTAVGI
-892 DLRAALR
+892 DVRAALR
-899 DPVQA
+899 DPVKA
-904 PAMLSAAQGDFNV
+904 PAMLSAAQGDFSMK
-917 ALEPLDVALLPSSLR
+917 LEPFDVALLPDSLR
-932 DLLGLVSGTV
+932 TLLGLVGGTV
-942 GGSFRWD
+942 GGSLRWD
-949 NRAGRPVLEAHGDVA
+949 NRSGRPVLEAQGDVA
-964 GLMVRGLDAVD
+964 GLVVQGLEAVD
-975 GSLLLQADRT
+975 GSLSLQADRST
-985 TALAASIAYG
+985 ELAASVAYG
-995 GAPLAEVEGSVAAP
+995 GAPLAEVEGSIAAP
-1009 LAELL
+1009 LGELL
-1014 DSAVRATRPLELR
+1014 DAAVRATRPLELR

-1033 SLARV
+1033 SLTRV

-1074 GLASENSRQ
+1074 GLSSENSRR
-1083 ADVGVEFSA
+1083 ADLGVEFSA
-1092 TAAKVAVSGSICGE
+1092 TAAKVAISGSVCGE
-1106 QTASELSASSPLA
+1106 QTEAELAVSSPLSYA
-1119 YEVAW
+1119 VSW
-1124 NVPSGAWMNF
+1124 NVPNGAWMDF
-1134 LVKGERPDPLQWPMA
+1134 LVKGERPEPLRWPME

-1161 FASNALLGSQA
+1161 VASNALLGSQA
-1172 SDLVGLLTADLRLGG
+1172 SDLVGLLTADLQVSG
-1187 SMAAPVVEGAASVTG
+1187 SMAAPVVEGAASVTS

-1287 TRAASGW
+1287 SRASSGW

-1313 AEYGPTTAGAGV
+1313 AQYGPTTSGAGV
-1325 YFVGEDVAADQV
+1325 FFVGEDVAKDQV
-1337 GKRTPALLAEASG
+1337 GKRKPALLADASG

-1372 EHTYADLEYKIGLD
+1372 EHTYAELEYKIGLD

-1400 TLPEGTIRFAG
+1400 TLPEGTVRFAG

-1427 ENPMDAVLDIQAVHT
+1427 ENPMDAVLDIQAAHT

-1448 ANLPPATAGSPT
+1448 ANLPPATSGSPS

-1468 VAAPVVRFA
+1468 VSAPVVRFE
-1477 SDPALPQE
+1477 SDPAMPQE

-1502 ANGDAV
+1502 ASGDAV

-1582 ALDWIVVRFGSDSLR
+1582 ALDWIVVRIGSDSLR